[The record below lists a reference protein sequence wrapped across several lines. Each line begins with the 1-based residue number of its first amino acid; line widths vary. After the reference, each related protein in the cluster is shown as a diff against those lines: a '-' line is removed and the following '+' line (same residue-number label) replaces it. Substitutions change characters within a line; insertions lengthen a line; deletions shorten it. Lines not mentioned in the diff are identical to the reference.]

1 MTTDWT
7 PTLGAQPRS
16 DHTRFAVYA
25 PEAQTVVL
33 CLDDR
38 HEHALTRDDRGVF
51 KRRVEGVGA
60 GTRYT
65 YRLDDHDPWP
75 DPWSRWQPQGVHGPS
90 QVIDPRAFAWHDE
103 AWRGVSREHLVFYEL
118 HVGTFTTEGTF
129 AAAAARLP
137 WLRDLGVTAVEL
149 MPVAAFPGTRNWG
162 YDGAALFAP
171 SERYGHPDDLRRL
184 VDEAHGLGLAVFLDV
199 VYNHLGPDGAYL
211 AAFVPH
217 VLTDRHPSPW
227 GRGIDLDG
235 PDSALI
241 RRTFVDNALH
251 WIVEYH
257 LDGLRL
263 DATHALTDEGPEH
276 VLAQMAREVAA
287 IVPPGRHVHL
297 FAEDERN
304 LARLVEPPGMN
315 GYGLDG
321 LWADDFHH
329 AVRRRVAGD
338 SEGYYQDYAG
348 TTDEIVTALNTGW
361 IYQGLYSVHRK
372 GARGGPSDGVPLPA
386 CVICIQNHDQ
396 IGNRAFGER
405 LHHQVDIET
414 WLALSTLLL
423 TAPATPLLFMGQEWA
438 ARSPFLFFT
447 HHEPGLGRLVTAG
460 RRSEFNAFAAFSDPA
475 VRERIPDPQ
484 DDATWRSS
492 VLDWSE
498 RHDEPHT
505 RCATAYRQLLALRR
519 TLLFDAPRDRAH
531 VCAEAPDANTI
542 VLRQTASD
550 GTPLVTLVSL
560 ARGPVQMAIPTTD
573 LDAPWDVRFDTRGGR
588 TSHAR
593 MERSPDGG
601 AVVTAEAPCA
611 VVLGAATLLTPRAHE
626 EGSA

>member
-1 MTTDWT
+1 
-7 PTLGAQPRS
+7 
-16 DHTRFAVYA
+16 
-25 PEAQTVVL
+25 
-33 CLDDR
+33 
-38 HEHALTRDDRGVF
+38 
-51 KRRVEGVGA
+51 
-60 GTRYT
+60 
-65 YRLDDHDPWP
+65 
-75 DPWSRWQPQGVHGPS
+75 
-90 QVIDPRAFAWHDE
+90 
-103 AWRGVSREHLVFYEL
+103 
-118 HVGTFTTEGTF
+118 VGTFTAEGTF

-171 SERYGHPDDLRRL
+171 SERYGHPDDLRRF

-211 AAFVPH
+211 AAYVPH

-227 GRGIDLDG
+227 GNGIDVDG

-241 RRTFVDNALH
+241 RRTFLDNALH

-276 VLAQMAREVAA
+276 LLAQMTREVAA
-287 IVPPGRHVHL
+287 IVPPDRHVHL

-304 LARLVEPPGMN
+304 LARLVAPRDGN
-315 GYGLDG
+315 GYELDG

-348 TTDEIVTALNTGW
+348 TTAEIVTALNTGW
-361 IYQGLYSVHRK
+361 IYQGHYSVHRK

-405 LHHQVDIET
+405 LHHQIDIDT

-423 TAPATPLLFMGQEWA
+423 TAPETPLLFMGQEWA

-447 HHEPGLGRLVTAG
+447 DHEPGLGRLVTAG
-460 RRSEFNAFAAFSDPA
+460 RRNEFKAFAAFSDPS
-475 VRERIPDPQ
+475 VRARIPDPQ
-484 DDATWRSS
+484 DAATWESS
-492 VLDWSE
+492 VLDWNE
-498 RHDEPHT
+498 QHDEPHT
-505 RCATAYRQLLALRR
+505 RCVAAYRDLLALRR
-519 TLLFDAPRDRAH
+519 TWLFDAPRDRTH
-531 VCAEAPDANTI
+531 VHAEAIDADTI

-550 GTPLVTLVSL
+550 DTPLVTLVSL
-560 ARGPVQMAIPTTD
+560 ARGPVQLALPTSNVER
-573 LDAPWDVRFDTRGGR
+573 AWDVRFDTRAGR
-588 TSHAR
+588 MLHAR
-593 MERSPDGG
+593 VEPSPGGG
-601 AVVTAEAPCA
+601 AVVAAEAPCA
-611 VVLGAATLLTPRAHE
+611 VVLGSGPPRMPRAPE
-626 EGSA
+626 EGNA